1 MQSLKTV
8 IVAASIFA
16 AVAGT
21 SARANEELNSGFH
34 GNTPVTSQKY
44 TVSPRVFGPDAHSA
58 YAHAHPVQQSQ
69 PAPANPLIDRIH
81 GQPAG

>member
-1 MQSLKTV
+1 MQTLKTV

-16 AVAGT
+16 AAAGT

-34 GNTPVTSQKY
+34 GNMPVTAQKHQ
-44 TVSPRVFGPDAHSA
+44 VSPRVFGPDAHSA
-58 YAHAHPVQQSQ
+58 LAHVHPVQQSQ
-69 PAPANPLIDRIH
+69 PAPANPLIDKIH